1 MIQQY
6 AELLRHYRR
15 LVATIFFGIVGGVGL
30 ISAFFLFVM
39 PLYTA
44 TTTVSLLPTQS
55 ELAYSD
61 AFSRGGS
68 MNPANLMSE
77 THIEYLLSRE
87 VAQGTVDRLIAE
99 YGTPEPAMRSGFR
112 AVLGN
117 GFRLFKNT
125 LRQVYNVLN
134 SGKHV
139 PIDAYTDAVLTL
151 QDSIDAEMVEGTY
164 ILELSVTWDSPELA
178 AAAAN
183 MLADVYVARARE
195 QARDAALQ
203 LEQDL
208 TAQLEHNSGFSPQI
222 SSQIEALRL
231 ARATGFDVLRVVDRA
246 SVPIYPSF
254 PKVVINV
261 LIAIAAAILL
271 SIFALVTIDTFSG
284 KVTTRGDLA
293 RLLGGLALPTSR
305 PDERRR
311 LAETARL
318 LRLHAD
324 VNGTPGAVLS
334 LDSDRDA
341 DLAAALFERALWP
354 GLSTARP
361 GAAAARAV
369 LFLDS
374 RRRDAQAAGRAWM
387 AVGAESLAEPPAA
400 TTKPEAATPAAPGVV
415 SLGGAGESFSLGG
428 LTMPAW
434 LVLVMR
440 PGRIA
445 EAELQRVAEEWRQ
458 RGVPVVFGMLL
469 KA

>member
-30 ISAFFLFVM
+30 VSTFFLFVM

-68 MNPANLMSE
+68 LNPANLMSE

-87 VAQGTVDRLIAE
+87 TAQRTVDRLIAE
-99 YGTPEPAMRSGFR
+99 YGTPEPVVRSGFR
-112 AVLGN
+112 AVLGD

-125 LRQVYNVLN
+125 LRRVYNLLN

-139 PIDAYTDAVLTL
+139 PIDAYTDAVLSM

-164 ILELSVTWDSPELA
+164 ILELSVTWDSPEVA

-183 MLADVYVARARE
+183 MLADVYVERARE

-203 LEQDL
+203 LEQEL
-208 TAQLEHNSGFSPQI
+208 TAQLERNTGISPEI

-231 ARATGFDVLRVVDRA
+231 ARATGFNVLRVVDRA
-246 SVPIYPSF
+246 SVPVYPSF

-261 LIAIAAAILL
+261 LIAIAAALVL
-271 SIFALVTIDTFSG
+271 SIFVLVSIDTFSG

-305 PDERRR
+305 PDDLRR
-311 LAETARL
+311 AAGAARL

-334 LDSDRDA
+334 LEGDRDA
-341 DLAAALFERALWP
+341 DLAAALLERALWP
-354 GLSTARP
+354 GLSPARQGA
-361 GAAAARAV
+361 GAARSV

-374 RRRDAQAAGRAWM
+374 RRRDALAPGRTRV
-387 AVGAESLAEPPAA
+387 AVGAESLADPPGAA
-400 TTKPEAATPAAPGVV
+400 TRPEAGANAVPGVV
-415 SLGGAGESFSLGG
+415 SLGGAAESFSLAG
-428 LTMPAW
+428 LSMPSW
-434 LVLVMR
+434 LVIVMR
-440 PGRIA
+440 PGRIT

-458 RGVPVVFGMLL
+458 RGVPAVFGMLL